1 MLDQNYLNSLSLAD
15 ASAEISLALINER
28 ISLKEQKAELDSLK
42 EKYQHDY
49 IVAND
54 GDSSENA
61 PLEQAIQN
69 LKTITGD
76 IVAVVKKSQTLDKIE
91 DSVYVTAVY
100 DYDKIVMDTSAMS
113 PDSIRVLLNIF
124 EIESIDKLPD
134 RIKSMSKD
142 DLFQAVVQFDA
153 YYGQTMANIIRSEYP
168 EGDDIWKSRAALSS
182 VVDGKL
188 NEGVMAQEYKV
199 LLDFEHIKTMK
210 SVRPY
215 NYCGVIVMYTTVRLD
230 LDGRVFTYKIYPRGL
245 SFIDDGVI
253 AANARL
259 ATALMGRHVGDV
271 VSIRNSSKGQI
282 LNYKVLEIY

>member
-1 MLDQNYLNSLSLAD
+1 MLDQKYLNSLSLAD
-15 ASAEISLALINER
+15 ASAEISLALIKER
-28 ISLKEQKAELDSLK
+28 ISLKEQKAELEKLK

-49 IVAND
+49 IAAND
-54 GDSSENA
+54 GDASENA

-100 DYDKIVMDTSAMS
+100 DYDMIMMDSEAMS
-113 PDSIRVLLNIF
+113 PDSIRVLNDVF
-124 EIESIDKLPD
+124 SIDSLSGLPD
-134 RIKSMSKD
+134 RIKEMSRD
-142 DLFQAVVQFDA
+142 DLVQAVIQFDA

-168 EGDDIWKSRAALSS
+168 EDSDVWKSRKALSD

-188 NEGVMAQEYKV
+188 NAGIMAQEYKV
-199 LLDFEHIKTMK
+199 LSDFEHIKAMK

-230 LDGRVFTYKIYPRGL
+230 LDGRMFTYKIYPKGL
-245 SFIDDGVI
+245 SFIDDGVM
-253 AANARL
+253 AADARL
-259 ATALMGRHVGDV
+259 ATALMGRHAGDT

-282 LNYKVLEIY
+282 LNYKVLDIY